1 MNSFLI
7 KQQIFCVLNK
17 SRELF
22 IFTIFLFKFNTN
34 CEFFID
40 TAKYHSYEII
50 NTKKRI
56 ILMRFLGGWRLLRGK
71 ISKTYFAY
79 TAYFEALKREIW
91 SSSIDNY

>member
-40 TAKYHSYEII
+40 TARSHSYEII
-50 NTKKRI
+50 NTKKTDNFDAIFRRMETSEGKNFQNIFRI
-56 ILMRFLGGWRLLRGK
+56 YGLF
-71 ISKTYFAY
+71 
-79 TAYFEALKREIW
+79 
-91 SSSIDNY
+91 